1 MIRKKN
7 KFVKPRKMFEKERI
21 QEENK
26 LVEKYGLKNKKEV
39 WKALARINYFRSRA
53 KSLVNAHED
62 EKEVFFNKLK
72 KIGLNVN
79 SIGDVLALEKEDVLK
94 RRLPTVVASKKL
106 STTVRQA
113 RQMVV
118 HKKILVDGNIVNI
131 PSYIVTVDEE
141 KKIALR
147 KKEKKAKVEE
157 APKEVSEDKPAEP
170 EPTEKVEEASSPK
183 EEKPEE
189 ESK

>member
-1 MIRKKN
+1 
-7 KFVKPRKMFEKERI
+7 
-21 QEENK
+21 
-26 LVEKYGLKNKKEV
+26 
-39 WKALARINYFRSRA
+39 
-53 KSLVNAHED
+53 ED